1 MAGLKTGAR
10 LRSAVCTTEVMV
22 ISVPDKP
29 AEIACGGAPM
39 IDVAEAPPGDQS
51 PSPDAAE
58 GTKLGKR
65 YVDDSGDLELLCTKA
80 GDGSLATGGV
90 LLKLKEAKKLP
101 SSD

>member
-1 MAGLKTGAR
+1 MVPFDLVALGHDGA
-10 LRSAVCTTEVMV
+10 LR
-22 ISVPDKP
+22 
-29 AEIACGGAPM
+29 
-39 IDVAEAPPGDQS
+39 VADLYRVGI
-51 PSPDAAE
+51 E

>member
-1 MAGLKTGAR
+1 MADLKTGSR

-22 ISVPDKP
+22 ISVPD
-29 AEIACGGAPM
+29 EGFEVSCGGVQM
-39 IDVAEAPPGDQS
+39 IDVAQTPAGGHS
-51 PSPDAAE
+51 VSPDAAE

-65 YVDDSGDLELLCTKA
+65 YIDDGGALELLCTKA
-80 GDGSLATGGV
+80 GDGSLASNGV